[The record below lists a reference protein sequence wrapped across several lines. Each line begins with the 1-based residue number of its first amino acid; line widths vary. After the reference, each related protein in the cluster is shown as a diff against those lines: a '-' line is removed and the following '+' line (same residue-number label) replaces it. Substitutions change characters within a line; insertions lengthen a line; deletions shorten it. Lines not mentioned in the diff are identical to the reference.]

1 VSLPPSKPP
10 FSQPD
15 PEPNVDQ
22 SRRTA
27 DSNRWPTRPDSPV
40 TVAIRAGHE
49 GNDPSWEAAPVSA
62 ADDDLDLVAEV
73 NHRPGRTTVLLIA
86 GILATVA
93 FIGGVAVQKNFG
105 ETSTAALPGAATGG
119 FAGRAA
125 GANGFGGFPGA
136 GQAGGAAP
144 GAAAGPGATAGAAGG
159 AAATP
164 VVVGTVTKLS
174 GSALTVKNLGGKSV
188 KVTVPE
194 GATVT
199 LVAGKSLTT
208 LKTGATVSVAGTTA
222 TDGTVTA
229 TSITVRS

>member
-1 VSLPPSKPP
+1 V
-10 FSQPD
+10 D
-15 PEPNVDQ
+15 EP
-22 SRRTA
+22 RRTA
-27 DSNRWPTRPDSPV
+27 DSNRWPTGPDSPV
-40 TVAIRAGHE
+40 TVATRDGHE
-49 GNDPSWEAAPVSA
+49 GSDPSWEAAPVSA

-93 FIGGVAVQKNFG
+93 FIGGVAVQKTFG
-105 ETSTAALPGAATGG
+105 ETSAAALPGAAAGG
-119 FAGRAA
+119 LAGRAA

-144 GAAAGPGATAGAAGG
+144 GAAAGPGATAGAGAGGAGG